1 MVNSLPAVQETRV
14 WSLSQEDPPE
24 KEMATHSS
32 ILVWKS
38 HEWSS
43 LAGCSRWGRKESDT
57 TERLHFTECILGQG
71 PVHRSHRVMKDSQSQ
86 EIHLRKHWESIEKT
100 SLMASALFGLL
111 KEKTLAMQV
120 KIGILLRNLLCQWA
134 SKSYKHFHLIKLAY
148 P

>member
-1 MVNSLPAVQETRV
+1 MKYVRMLMSYWLMNKWQSTPVLLPGNSHGQR
-14 WSLSQEDPPE
+14 
-24 KEMATHSS
+24 
-32 ILVWKS
+32 
-38 HEWSS
+38 S
-43 LAGCSRWGRKESDT
+43 LAGCNLWGCKESDT

-71 PVHRSHRVMKDSQSQ
+71 PVHRSYRVMKDSQSQ

-134 SKSYKHFHLIKLAY
+134 SKSYKHFYLIKLAY